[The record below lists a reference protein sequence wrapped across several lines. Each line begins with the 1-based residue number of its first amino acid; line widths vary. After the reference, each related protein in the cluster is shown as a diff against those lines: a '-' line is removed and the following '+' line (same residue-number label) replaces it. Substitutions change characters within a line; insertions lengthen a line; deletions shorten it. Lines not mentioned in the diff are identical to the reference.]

1 MSEKLDTLNAEV
13 AGLRGDVDTL
23 TEAVTAE
30 VAQGAAVV
38 AKLEELKAQ
47 IAAGTAT
54 DADIDALIAEVQGIR
69 QNLGNAIAQV
79 ETIAPE
85 SVADEP
91 TT

>member
-1 MSEKLDTLNAEV
+1 MSEKLETLKNET

-54 DADIDALIAEVQGIR
+54 EADLDALIAEVQGSR
-69 QNLGNAIAQV
+69 QNLQNAIAQV
-79 ETIAPE
+79 ATIAPD